1 MRPLRLALGL
11 TFVVSPKRI
20 GVDMLIYIQGQKETA
35 RSAIAVLPDVVH
47 IGCSVFMHMTL
58 HMAQGGMACLAALE
72 KDASSRRHLQN
83 KIHTRAH
90 RYDLPVYVFYV
101 VSMLEGRPHQR
112 NSTNASQR

>member
-11 TFVVSPKRI
+11 TFVVSPRRM

-35 RSAIAVLPDVVH
+35 RSAITVLPDVVH

-83 KIHTRAH
+83 KIHTWAH
-90 RYDLPVYVFYV
+90 RYDLPVYMLYV

>member
-35 RSAIAVLPDVVH
+35 RSTIAVLPDVVH

-58 HMAQGGMACLAALE
+58 HMA
-72 KDASSRRHLQN
+72 
-83 KIHTRAH
+83 
-90 RYDLPVYVFYV
+90 
-101 VSMLEGRPHQR
+101 
-112 NSTNASQR
+112 